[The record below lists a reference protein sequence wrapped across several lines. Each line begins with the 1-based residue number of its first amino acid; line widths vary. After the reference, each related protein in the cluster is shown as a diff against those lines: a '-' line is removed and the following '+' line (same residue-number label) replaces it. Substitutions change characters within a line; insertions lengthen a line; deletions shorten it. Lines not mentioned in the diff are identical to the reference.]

1 MLNQSTF
8 KIQSISDLITNS
20 SSECYMYLSYDGIST
35 FIDIINTVLK
45 LAGSDKTCDDLF
57 EIREGYEDIVVTAI
71 DPENT
76 QAAEIL
82 NKVNSIFYVCD

>member
-20 SSECYMYLSYDGIST
+20 SSECYMYLSCDGISY
-35 FIDIINTVLK
+35 FKEIINAILK
-45 LAGSDKTCDDLF
+45 ISGSNKKYDDFFELYEAGAYIK
-57 EIREGYEDIVVTAI
+57 VVAV

-82 NKVNSIFYVCD
+82 SKINDIFYVSD